1 MPELPPSNLS
11 RVPAGTDVRD
21 LGREINKVIDA
32 LNILFSIIRGLC
44 RFTRPNAP
52 PPHFPGRINS
62 NPYRVHGVNGTQ
74 ATVTGNYSTTT
85 PYLWINVANNTSE
98 WKAITGAW
106 PPDTVILDG
115 RMANCPEEFW
125 VLR

>member
-21 LGREINKVIDA
+21 LGREINKVIEA
-32 LNILFSIIRGLC
+32 LNIVCGIVRSLS
-44 RFTRPNAP
+44 RFDRPNAP

-74 ATVTGNYSTTT
+74 ATVTGSFSAST
-85 PYLWINVANNTSE
+85 PYLRINIANNTSE
-98 WKAITGAW
+98 WSAAGGAW

-115 RMANCPEEFW
+115 RMANCPEEYW

>member
-1 MPELPPSNLS
+1 MSSFPAPEMRTLVREYIARELRQYLQAERIISGAGIIVKQTVAGKTLS
-11 RVPAGTDVRD
+11 VASSAR
-21 LGREINKVIDA
+21 
-32 LNILFSIIRGLC
+32 S
-44 RFTRPNAP
+44 
-52 PPHFPGRINS
+52 S
-62 NPYRVHGVNGTQ
+62 PYRVHGVNGTQ
-74 ATVTGNYSTTT
+74 ATVTGSYSTTT